1 MQASVPSLNTGRWLI
16 HFDYDAFYASVVEH
30 EDPALKAV
38 PLIIQQKQIVCTC
51 NYKARERG
59 VYKLQLM
66 TDAVRICPEAV
77 VILGEDLTRFRDA
90 SKALYGFLRERIWSD
105 RAERL
110 GFDEVWLDCTDMIDY
125 NAKLLSQNDLTNS
138 FFCMDRDDPT
148 IGFAFDAMTLFGQTE
163 PAMAGESVVMDDDR
177 LRLHLASH
185 LARHLRHELESQVGY
200 TATVGIGPNKVLSK
214 LVGNVNKPHNQ
225 TTMIP
230 PYEPLGTP
238 TSNVTQFIDAHD
250 IGKIPGV
257 GFKLAQK
264 IRSKVLGRTAVIN
277 EGLVMVNAS
286 TKESVSVGDVRTY
299 PGMGPEMLEEILG
312 GPGAPKGIGG
322 TVWGLLHG
330 VDNTEV
336 KKARRVPA
344 TISQEDSYMKY
355 LHNFDQ
361 VRKQLLLLSERLIN
375 RMRVDLT
382 EDDED
387 DASTKRWMAHP
398 KTLRLSTR
406 PRPPRDADGVRP
418 RTFHRISKS
427 TPLPNFVFKLEEQI
441 SGLAEKLVNEVLT
454 SLFRKMHVESSQGW
468 NISLINIAVTNM
480 AESAADTKDSE
491 GRDIGR
497 MFRRQDDVLKDFRVV
512 EESEAGNTDDSV
524 AVHPDGGASGWQSDD
539 DDEESEPYACPDC
552 QAHIPSFAWAAHQ
565 QFHIMA
571 AT

>member
-1 MQASVPSLNTGRWLI
+1 MQASAPTLRKDRWII

-77 VILGEDLTRFRDA
+77 VVLGEDLTRFRDA
-90 SKALYGFLRERIWSD
+90 SKALFNFLKERIWSE

-110 GFDEVWLDCTDMIDY
+110 GFDEVWLDCTDMIEY
-125 NAKLLSQNDLTNS
+125 NAKLLNAHDLANS

-148 IGFAFDAMTLFGQTE
+148 NGFSFDASAMFGPTQ
-163 PAMAGESVVMDDDR
+163 PPDMDRVLDMDDVWTR
-177 LRLHLASH
+177 LIMTSH
-185 LARHLRHELESQVGY
+185 LARHLRHELEAQIGY

-225 TTMIP
+225 TTIIP
-230 PYEPLGTP
+230 PYEPIGSSK
-238 TSNVTQFIDAHD
+238 SNITQFMDQHD

-264 IRSKVLGRTAVIN
+264 IRARVLGRTAEIG
-277 EGLVMVNAS
+277 EGLVYGG
-286 TKESVSVGDVRTY
+286 TKELVSIRDVRLH
-299 PGMGPEMLEEILG
+299 PGMGPEMLEETLG

-322 TVWGLLHG
+322 RVWDLIHG
-330 VDNTEV
+330 IDRTEV
-336 KKARRVPA
+336 KRVQRVPA
-344 TISQEDSYMKY
+344 TISQEDSYMNY

-375 RMRVDLT
+375 RMRIDLT

-387 DASTKRWMAHP
+387 DPKSKRWMAHP
-398 KTLRLSTR
+398 RTLRLSTR
-406 PRPPRDADGVRP
+406 PRPPTNADGVRP

-427 TPLPNFVFKLEEQI
+427 AALPSFVFNLAEHI
-441 SGLAEKLVNEVLT
+441 SSLAEKLVVEVLS
-454 SLFRKMHVESSQGW
+454 SLFRKMHAESNQGW

-480 AESAADTKDSE
+480 AETAADTKDSD

-497 MFRRQDDVLKDFRVV
+497 MFRRQEDVLKDFRVV
-512 EESEAGNTDDSV
+512 DGPEDTVESGGVASDRIAQQSEAT
-524 AVHPDGGASGWQSDD
+524 WQSDES
-539 DDEESEPYACPDC
+539 DEEPEPYTCPKC
-552 QAHIPSFAWAAHQ
+552 QATVPVFAMYAHE
-565 QFHIMA
+565 QFHKANA
-571 AT
+571 A